1 MKIGANKSG
10 APVPTCMLKY
20 NGRISVYFSKD
31 RRKVRGSSRMRG
43 SPDWDREDMASLTGS
58 ETSSDTSS
66 LRSEQRIPA
75 HSVQNIGYQLTQVR
89 T

>member
-1 MKIGANKSG
+1 
-10 APVPTCMLKY
+10 
-20 NGRISVYFSKD
+20 
-31 RRKVRGSSRMRG
+31 MRG